1 VFVIGRYKE
10 LIKYRNINVF
20 DLIFLLIQPQ
30 NFTNFVQHS
39 IKILPTNVEKHMMT
53 HPAIED
59 VAVVGSP
66 HEEDGE
72 RPLAFVVL
80 SEDSKVTAEEL
91 ISFTNG
97 SFRALTQ
104 FQNKTE
110 IFDSFYFHILG
121 KVMEEEK
128 LRGGIRFVEKIP
140 RNDLGKIVRPELVQL
155 LKFK

>member
-1 VFVIGRYKE
+1 
-10 LIKYRNINVF
+10 
-20 DLIFLLIQPQ
+20 
-30 NFTNFVQHS
+30 
-39 IKILPTNVEKHMMT
+39 MMT
-53 HPAIED
+53 HPDIED

-80 SEDSKVTAEEL
+80 SENTKVTAEEL

-104 FQNKTE
+104 LQSKTE
-110 IFDSFYFHILG
+110 NFSLFSSTFLG

-155 LKFK
+155 LKFQ